1 MENSLSWAS
10 SDKKSLHHKSIWDGM
25 ISAFLCQQHGTKH
38 YFLCKALSLLLCT
51 PPTIHSTTASAKG
64 AQSSPAAGNHNP
76 TLRKVRFC
84 RWNGRPGKPS
94 RVGFKE
100 TPTGGG
106 PRRECL
112 VAWGKN
118 CCSAGAVMLN
128 PRRFPKNANTAF
140 HHPVLCKGERKIFH
154 LNKQQVEGKGSST
167 HDPVLYWALHRC
179 SVLYPLQHTEW
190 FDVIATIT
198 MAQAI

>member
-1 MENSLSWAS
+1 M
-10 SDKKSLHHKSIWDGM
+10 DHKNLRDRLIP
-25 ISAFLCQQHGTKH
+25 AFLGQQHGAKGSFH
-38 YFLCKALSLLLCT
+38 CKALSLLFCS
-51 PPTIHSTTASAKG
+51 PPMIQSTAASAKG
-64 AQSSPAAGNHNP
+64 PQSPQTVGNYKP

-84 RWNGRPGKPS
+84 RWKGRLGKPS

-128 PRRFPKNANTAF
+128 PRRFPTNANTQ
-140 HHPVLCKGERKIFH
+140 HITSCSMQRREKIFY
-154 LNKQQVEGKGSST
+154 LYEQQVERGRACPCKTLRFTGRCMGALCST
-167 HDPVLYWALHRC
+167 LFSPHR
-179 SVLYPLQHTEW
+179 
-190 FDVIATIT
+190 TIWCNSNYYYVSGYLIIVVT
-198 MAQAI
+198 AG